1 VAAFGLL
8 LSHRSPSSSLQDAS
22 RSRSSR
28 RRRRKSVSEKNYFA
42 APMGCSAGT
51 PARTPFSVL
60 EADVRSYKYTSTPS
74 TEATAQLRRFVRAR
88 HLCTVVLPMS
98 SESRRFA
105 EVTGICL
112 YCRLHWKY
120 VRPCSQVEKTFRFQ
134 QKQWLAVARSQQKIW
149 SVPAKKEQFQQKK
162 ILVAVT
168 ENGSQR

>member
-1 VAAFGLL
+1 
-8 LSHRSPSSSLQDAS
+8 
-22 RSRSSR
+22 
-28 RRRRKSVSEKNYFA
+28 
-42 APMGCSAGT
+42 MGCSAGT

-120 VRPCSQVEKTFRFQ
+120 VRPCSQGSSKNNGLPSPGHSKKFGRYQ
-134 QKQWLAVARSQQKIW
+134 PKKNSSSKKRSLSRSQKMDHNVE
-149 SVPAKKEQFQQKK
+149 S
-162 ILVAVT
+162 AVV
-168 ENGSQR
+168 EDFHNQP